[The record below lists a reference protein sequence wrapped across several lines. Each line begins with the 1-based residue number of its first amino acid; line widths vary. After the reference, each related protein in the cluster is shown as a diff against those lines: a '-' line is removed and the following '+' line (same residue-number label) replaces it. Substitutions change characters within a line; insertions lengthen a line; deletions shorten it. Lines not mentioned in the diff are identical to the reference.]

1 MGSQLCEG
9 HSVDLCIGVSQL
21 CLVNKHDQNLKFM
34 RLSGD
39 VCNLNIATD
48 IFTCENAHMTK
59 YRWDGLCK
67 IPKQQL

>member
-1 MGSQLCEG
+1 MGSQPCEG

-48 IFTCENAHMTK
+48 IFT
-59 YRWDGLCK
+59 
-67 IPKQQL
+67 

>member
-1 MGSQLCEG
+1 MGSQPCEG
-9 HSVDLCIGVSQL
+9 HRVDLCIGVSQL

-48 IFTCENAHMTK
+48 IFT
-59 YRWDGLCK
+59 
-67 IPKQQL
+67 